1 MGECGRDLGSVA
13 GAGPSEGS
21 CLVLLDVGADRYRG
35 CMDGVTTYEQLQA
48 MTPEQRRAHFNASI
62 VLDPTTLRP
71 GMQRRL
77 EEMAAE
83 LDERQRV
90 REERLRG
97 QAS

>member
-1 MGECGRDLGSVA
+1 
-13 GAGPSEGS
+13 
-21 CLVLLDVGADRYRG
+21 
-35 CMDGVTTYEQLQA
+35 MDGVTTYEQLQA
-48 MTPEQRRAHFNASI
+48 MTPEQRRAHFYASI

-77 EEMAAE
+77 EEMGAE
-83 LDERQRV
+83 LDERQRA